1 MIVRAAALAGGLAG
15 AAGLSQYPE
24 FTQQYTQHLAGQI
37 EALSVVAADFD
48 ASAARSDLTR
58 DEALAQM
65 TGTDFLQDRRADMT
79 RAFARLYQLTSHHDA
94 LQAAGPLERLT
105 MPHRMGDAATLRGTW
120 AGFKPAVPLTLAGAL
135 SALVGFLVGVLAL
148 RGVFALVSWP
158 VRRLFAGRAAKPSA
172 ARVEPP
178 VALR

>member
-65 TGTDFLQDRRADMT
+65 NSTDFLKDRRVDMT
-79 RAFARLYQLTSHHDA
+79 RTFARLDRLTTHYDA
-94 LQAAGPLERLT
+94 LQDANPVQRLA
-105 MPHRMGDAATLRGTW
+105 MPHRLGDAATLRSTW

-135 SALVGFLVGVLAL
+135 AAMAGFLVGVLAL

-158 VRRLFAGRAAKPSA
+158 VRRLFTGRAAKPSA

>member
-1 MIVRAAALAGGLAG
+1 MIVRAVALMGGLAG

-37 EALSVVAADFD
+37 KALSAVAADFD

-65 TGTDFLQDRRADMT
+65 TGTAFLEDRRADMT
-79 RAFARLYQLTSHHDA
+79 RAFGRLYQLTTHHDA
-94 LQAAGPLERLT
+94 LKAAGPVERLA

-120 AGFKPAVPLTLAGAL
+120 SGFKPAMPLTLAGAL
-135 SALVGFLVGVLAL
+135 SALVGFVVGAVAL
-148 RGVFALVSWP
+148 RGVFGLVAWP
-158 VRRLFAGRAAKPSA
+158 VRRLFARPSAKPPT